1 MQKKSFIF
9 LLFISFIG
17 ITYAQTKVNEKA
29 KLLAIPTLCS
39 IVPNAEGIWGHIP
52 NETPHFD
59 EFANQMNALRTMEC
73 EIKLS
78 KITNLVDVTM
88 SKKFKDD
95 ETYKKLIEPE
105 VSRYREYTYQG
116 DLIAEIKI
124 DANGVY
130 ISHEMFMLMHP
141 GLKNLTEAIPF
152 NMFNFQ
158 GLIENSEAKE
168 TTVKVTLRVS
178 LEEQLLVA
186 P

>member
-1 MQKKSFIF
+1 MQKTYFILF
-9 LLFISFIG
+9 LFISFLG
-17 ITYAQTKVNEKA
+17 SSYAQTKINEKA
-29 KLLAIPTLCS
+29 KLLAIPSLCS
-39 IVPNAEGIWGHIP
+39 IVPNSEGIWGHIP
-52 NETPHFD
+52 NESARFD
-59 EFANQMNALRTMEC
+59 DFANQMNALRVTEC
-73 EIKLS
+73 DIKMS
-78 KITNLVDVTM
+78 KITNLIDVTM
-88 SKKFKDD
+88 SKKFKSD
-95 ETYKKLIEPE
+95 ETYRKLIEPE
-105 VSRYREYTYQG
+105 VSRYREYTYEG

-141 GLKNLTEAIPF
+141 GLKSLTEAIPF

-158 GLIENSEAKE
+158 GLIEDSEAKE